1 MRRFLLV
8 VLSAVL
14 FVALAF
20 FIWTSSPIVPLTLTR
35 QQAVDRAAVD
45 ATVDGQVTWT
55 RVDSKLVTYGEWR
68 RLFSLSSSH
77 AKDDTNPDALFWV
90 VAYLGRLIPF
100 ESPSYHC
107 DWVIRVFA
115 ADERAPATFG
125 ASMCGQGGWQWEFV
139 VLPDRSWFRLDGL
152 R

>member
-1 MRRFLLV
+1 VRRFLLV
-8 VLSAVL
+8 LLSAVL

-35 QQAVDRAAVD
+35 QQGVDRAAVD

-68 RLFSLSSSH
+68 RLFSSPSSH

-125 ASMCGQGGWQWEFV
+125 ASMCGQGGWQWKFV